1 MHLEQKLKKLPL
13 SAILLFL
20 SFLSRTLINDHA
32 IKIFHSKMF
41 RNVLILDIEDEIDFW
56 MILQMQRKR
65 IFAMNFLLGVAVKI
79 GCRPIWIFEW
89 LIGYS
94 LKKSFNF
101 WSHLLEWIKKS
112 KIYLLVKSKIICNM
126 KLSTNSH
133 LFWT

>member
-1 MHLEQKLKKLPL
+1 MNRSWKNCLYPL
-13 SAILLFL
+13 FYCFFLFYHEPW
-20 SFLSRTLINDHA
+20 SMIMQSRYFIPRCFGMYL
-32 IKIFHSKMF
+32 
-41 RNVLILDIEDEIDFW
+41 LILDIENEIDFW

-112 KIYLLVKSKIICNM
+112 KIYSWVKSKIICNM
-126 KLSTNSH
+126 KFSTNSH